1 MIDYL
6 SDVKMNNVIPSYASV
21 DEGFLYVIE
30 ASEKDFYSMMKT
42 IGLDELG
49 ILETTGKPVIY
60 EAGKISA
67 IIDSAIGFLKK
78 LWANMEG
85 MFNKFLHAT
94 KTSCDKFKIFLDND
108 MHPCREKAKHLKDGK
123 YGMMYSYKNMD
134 EVIDGKGSLW
144 KAIDTYDNSLYTHS
158 LSALDTKAYSPN
170 RDAKSAS
177 NNLKLAKVHLIKAM
191 GLGSDATD
199 SSIKERIKTYIRGSK
214 EPTVIINKAYILKH
228 YDEMVA
234 SCSDYDYTKKKVSK
248 LFATAKKDIND
259 EIKKLNS
266 LKNKI
271 DMDVYQDYMESVKFG
286 KQTIVS
292 ICGSVMSCITERK
305 KEYNKILFKTYIAT
319 KDKGKN
325 DGKMHTEAAD
335 DNAAA
340 NTDDTSDDS
349 NDDSQPQ
356 EEGQQ
361 APDVAERAAK
371 ESEQEAAR
379 IAMESVSY
387 QSELASLFNF

>member
-6 SDVKMNNVIPSYASV
+6 ANIKSKNVIPSYASI
-21 DEGFLYVIE
+21 DESALYVIE
-30 ASEKDFYSMMKT
+30 ASERDFNSMMRN
-42 IGLDELG
+42 IGLNELG
-49 ILETTGKPVIY
+49 ILEATGKPIVY
-60 EAGKISA
+60 EAGKISTVIDAA
-67 IIDSAIGFLKK
+67 IEFLKK
-78 LWANMEG
+78 LWSGIEG
-85 MFNKFLHAT
+85 MFNKFLHAM
-94 KTSCDKFKIFLDND
+94 KAGCDKFKLMLDKAT
-108 MHPCREKAKHLKDGK
+108 HASKEKAKNLKDGR
-123 YGMMYSYKNMD
+123 YGMTYSYKNMD
-134 EVIDGKGSLW
+134 EVIDGKGPLW
-144 KAIDTYDNSLYTHS
+144 KAINTYDNSLYTHS

-170 RDAKSAS
+170 RDAKTAS
-177 NNLKLAKVHLIKAM
+177 YNLKLARVHLIKAM

-214 EPTVIINKAYILKH
+214 EATIIINKAYILKH

-234 SCSDYDYTKKKVSK
+234 MCSDYNYIKKKVSK

-292 ICGSVMSCITERK
+292 ICGSVMSCITEQK
-305 KEYNKILFKTYIAT
+305 KVYDKILFKIILAN
-319 KDKGKN
+319 KDKSGKN
-325 DGKMHTEAAD
+325 DGKMHTEAAAD

-340 NTDDTSDDS
+340 DTDDTSD
-349 NDDSQPQ
+349 DDSQPQ